1 MDLINGFGR
10 ASPGFG
16 SDPPIGWGWARGC
29 YTLMVSEH
37 PRSDLDRPI
46 GSDQKRGD
54 TVGLS
59 VGYSRVF
66 LLRFLPYL

>member
-1 MDLINGFGR
+1 MASVGR
-10 ASPGFG
+10 PRVSVRIRQPGG
-16 SDPPIGWGWARGC
+16 VGLGGR
-29 YTLMVSEH
+29 YTLMVFEH
-37 PRSDLDRPI
+37 PGSGLDTPI

-54 TVGLS
+54 TVSLS